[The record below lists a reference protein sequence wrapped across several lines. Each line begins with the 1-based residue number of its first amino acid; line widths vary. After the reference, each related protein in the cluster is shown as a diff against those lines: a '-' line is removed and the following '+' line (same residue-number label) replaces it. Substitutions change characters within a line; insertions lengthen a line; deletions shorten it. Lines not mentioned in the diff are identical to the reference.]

1 MGVTMRPGKDSFTRA
16 LIYAL
21 KTLVENRPD
30 GRFTTV
36 ELLNTIK
43 VAPDFPKDQ
52 NPTLNDREKKGSA
65 GRIML
70 HPLQGTGPDGALSRR
85 EAASLLPFK
94 GRTLTLHIDFSEKPS
109 GDYVER
115 FGRELNEF
123 FQLNVGVNRVRW
135 GGMRQAMAARYARY
149 FQAQLKRNRS
159 GSTRLQPATA
169 GDGSSSARP
178 AENSLDFPTPCS
190 VDQHSPRST
199 EPAVKGSPEFDPA
212 DISAFLLPRS
222 IDSNDESEGHIQD
235 HGERRKRRK
244 IAFDRGNTC

>member
-1 MGVTMRPGKDSFTRA
+1 MRPGKDSFTRA

-21 KTLVENRPD
+21 KALVEERPD

-36 ELLNTIK
+36 ELLNKIK
-43 VAPDFPKDQ
+43 VAPDFPKNQ
-52 NPTLNDREKKGSA
+52 IPTLSDREKKGSA

-70 HPLQGTGPDGALSRR
+70 HPLQGTGPDGALSQK
-85 EAASLLPFK
+85 ETTNLIPFI
-94 GRTLTLHIDFSEKPS
+94 GRTLTLHFDFREKPS

-115 FGRELNEF
+115 FGRDLNDF

-159 GSTRLQPATA
+159 GSTRLQPAIA
-169 GDGSSSARP
+169 GDVSSSARP
-178 AENSLDFPTPCS
+178 AENSLDFPTPSS

-199 EPAVKGSPEFDPA
+199 ELAVKGSPEFDPA
-212 DISAFLLPRS
+212 DISAMHLPRS
-222 IDSNDESEGHIQD
+222 IDSIDDSESHVQD

-244 IAFDRGNTC
+244 VAFDRGNIC